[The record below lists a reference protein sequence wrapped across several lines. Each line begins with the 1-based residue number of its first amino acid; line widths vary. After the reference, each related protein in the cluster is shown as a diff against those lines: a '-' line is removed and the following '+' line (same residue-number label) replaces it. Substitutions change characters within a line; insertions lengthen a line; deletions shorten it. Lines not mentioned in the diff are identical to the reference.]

1 MMVPQQQQQQQHGGA
16 PAAAI
21 YPSPQFGLVP
31 CAICV
36 CVRARAYIFFACI
49 ARAKKKIKKIC
60 LQIAR
65 IRRTDTGTGDGGR
78 PSEVLMCVVVVFYF
92 S

>member
-1 MMVPQQQQQQQHGGA
+1 MVPQQQQQHGGA

-31 CAICV
+31 CAISV
-36 CVRARAYIFFACI
+36 CVYIHFLRLHCACQ
-49 ARAKKKIKKIC
+49 KKIKKIC